1 MSATPPAAASPM
13 HTLYSD
19 NHRWLQGWLRRRVGD
34 PFDAADLVQDTFVR
48 VLKAH
53 TGQGAA
59 AAGADPV
66 AHIREPRAYLAAIAK
81 GLMIDFF
88 RRQTLERT
96 YLEVL
101 AALPPQQVPSLETQA
116 VLRSALMEI
125 DALLDGLGLKV
136 KQAFLMAQCE
146 DMPYAEI
153 ARRLGVSR
161 RTVDNYLARAMA
173 HCCLLLP

>member
-1 MSATPPAAASPM
+1 M

-53 TGQGAA
+53 TGQGAEA
-59 AAGADPV
+59 ASADTV

-101 AALPPQQVPSLETQA
+101 AALPPQEVPSLETQA
-116 VLRSALMEI
+116 VLRSVLTEI
-125 DALLDGLGLKV
+125 DAMLDGLGLKV

-146 DMPYAEI
+146 DLPYAEI

>member
-1 MSATPPAAASPM
+1 VSTIPPTAASAM

-19 NHRWLQGWLRRRVGD
+19 NHGWLLGWLRRRVGD
-34 PFDAADLVQDTFVR
+34 PFDAADLMQDTFVR
-48 VLKAH
+48 VLKTH
-53 TGQGAA
+53 TGRCCAA
-59 AAGADPV
+59 NADP
-66 AHIREPRAYLAAIAK
+66 AAEIREPRAYLASIAK
-81 GLMIDFF
+81 SLMIDFF

-101 AALPPQQVPSLETQA
+101 AALPPQEVPSLETQA
-116 VLRSALMEI
+116 VLRSALIEI
-125 DALLDGLGLKV
+125 DAMLDGLGLKV

-146 DMPYAEI
+146 GVPYAEI

-161 RTVDNYLARAMA
+161 RSVDNYLARAMA

>member
-1 MSATPPAAASPM
+1 MVPASPPNAASPM

-19 NHRWLQGWLRRRVGD
+19 NHRWLLGWLRRRVGN

-48 VLKAH
+48 VLTAH
-53 TGQGAA
+53 T
-59 AAGADPV
+59 ADV
-66 AHIREPRAYLAAIAK
+66 REPRAYLAAIAK
-81 GLMIDFF
+81 SLMIDLF

-101 AALPPQQVPSLETQA
+101 AALPREEVPSLEAQA
-116 VLRSALMEI
+116 VLRSVLMEI
-125 DALLDGLGLKV
+125 DAMLDGLGLKV

>member
-1 MSATPPAAASPM
+1 MVSVSPPHAASPM
-13 HTLYSD
+13 HTLYND
-19 NHRWLQGWLRRRVGD
+19 NHRWLLGWLRRRVGD

-53 TGQGAA
+53 TGRPIDAPPP
-59 AAGADPV
+59 AD
-66 AHIREPRAYLAAIAK
+66 IREPRAYLAAIAK
-81 GLMIDFF
+81 SLMIDFF

-101 AALPPQQVPSLETQA
+101 AALPQQDVPSLETQA

-125 DALLDGLGLKV
+125 DAMLDGLGLKV

-146 DMPYAEI
+146 DMPYADI